1 MDKFT
6 QLLQPH
12 ILLVTSLGLGLI
24 FILAILL
31 IQTKKRLNTTS
42 KLLEEKKE
50 KVTWFRQIEA
60 EHERKRVDL
69 AHNVELE
76 MQALNNTIETLKKE
90 AKEGTKNQVVS
101 KLELQQQKRAKLLE
115 RAGLSEA

>member
-1 MDKFT
+1 MDRLT

-12 ILLVTSLGLGLI
+12 ILLVTGLGLGLI
-24 FILAILL
+24 LILALL
-31 IQTKKRLNTTS
+31 LLQTKKALKTTT

-60 EHERKRVDL
+60 EHERKRVEL
-69 AHNVELE
+69 AHKVELE
-76 MQALNNTIETLKKE
+76 MQELHNSIEKLQKE

-101 KLELQQQKRAKLLE
+101 KLESQQHKRAKLLE